1 LVLPPCE
8 FVATLVELA
17 MVSATERNGEF
28 VAGFAPERTL
38 LRKPEVILKLRR
50 TVSTYRLPGWRTR
63 LRVSLQGWGPMLL
76 NALGCGNG

>member
-1 LVLPPCE
+1 LVLPPYE
-8 FVATLVELA
+8 FNAELVELA
-17 MVSATERNGEF
+17 MMKPGHGEF

-38 LRKPEVILKLRR
+38 LRKPEVILKQRR
-50 TVSTYRLPGWRTR
+50 TVVTYRLPGWRTR